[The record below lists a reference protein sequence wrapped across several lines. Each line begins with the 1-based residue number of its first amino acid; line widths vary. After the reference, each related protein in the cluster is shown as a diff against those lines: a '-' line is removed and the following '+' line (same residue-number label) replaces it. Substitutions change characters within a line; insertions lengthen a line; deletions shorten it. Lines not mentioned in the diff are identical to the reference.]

1 VRPYLKNTQHTH
13 MHTHTRAG
21 RVAQVVERLLSK
33 HEALNSHH
41 LTSSIIRSL
50 ELGERRESAMRNYLN
65 DVFEH
70 KYVLWVTFADIWK
83 KTKCSIYF
91 WGKIFT
97 KRRKRREKPRT
108 TGCPSLYNLT
118 RQLKVCWIAKLTILR
133 VLESKTILS
142 KETHEICT

>member
-1 VRPYLKNTQHTH
+1 

-91 WGKIFT
+91 
-97 KRRKRREKPRT
+97 
-108 TGCPSLYNLT
+108 
-118 RQLKVCWIAKLTILR
+118 
-133 VLESKTILS
+133 
-142 KETHEICT
+142 